1 MWIFHSTKT
10 LRLLLVLIVIEVSKA
25 QAIEH
30 DSSGPQRVWGDISSA
45 YRVREID
52 DGRSTD
58 RDLLNTGT
66 INASSYVWRPW
77 FALVYGSLSMSVDQS
92 KFDDQSTVKDEFTT
106 GRAQFDLF
114 PTSRFPFMLYYT
126 EDRSKFDDEQFD
138 LDVSNTEYGV
148 QQKYRSLDG
157 KHNYRGTYK
166 RNRQDNSA
174 DTNFKAERLL
184 LSASNQFDKHSFN
197 TDIDI
202 DTVDEEVT
210 DQQADIYSI
219 TATHSYQDSVNVSLD
234 NLLATS
240 KIENN
245 FSESSSDENSHQ
257 LNSFLTW
264 QPLARNDIRLT
275 GSLRMTR
282 NRIAQSQSLQ
292 GLRSDLLDNETSTA
306 NLNQGLVYEYS
317 DNFLLSEFVN
327 ANFTQAQDDSVQS
340 VGSESLKATYISD
353 RMALDVGDYGWS
365 ASTAFTNQHGDAES
379 ARELN
384 NQLSHSLANNRSVR
398 NSYELRTNLT
408 QALKYDFD
416 SSEEDETRIDHAFT
430 LTWSDSTTTNQSMIS
445 FIASDSRRTGG
456 NQDLFQLLNLQYSG
470 GFRFNRYSRLAGNL
484 TLQHT
489 NQENDGLN
497 NKRTVTNGQLEYS
510 RDRFFQVPNL
520 ILRSRMRLEQRL
532 EDRESFVQDLN
543 DESQIDMSWKNSI
556 QHKIGRLETRF
567 SIDFLVHND
576 QYDRLI
582 KFELKRSFGDL

>member
-1 MWIFHSTKT
+1 M
-10 LRLLLVLIVIEVSKA
+10 
-25 QAIEH
+25 
-30 DSSGPQRVWGDISSA
+30 
-45 YRVREID
+45 
-52 DGRSTD
+52 
-58 RDLLNTGT
+58 
-66 INASSYVWRPW
+66 
-77 FALVYGSLSMSVDQS
+77 
-92 KFDDQSTVKDEFTT
+92 
-106 GRAQFDLF
+106 
-114 PTSRFPFMLYYT
+114 
-126 EDRSKFDDEQFD
+126 
-138 LDVSNTEYGV
+138 
-148 QQKYRSLDG
+148 
-157 KHNYRGTYK
+157 
-166 RNRQDNSA
+166 
-174 DTNFKAERLL
+174 
-184 LSASNQFDKHSFN
+184 
-197 TDIDI
+197 
-202 DTVDEEVT
+202 DEEVT
-210 DQQADIYSI
+210 GQQADIYSL
-219 TATHSYQDSVNVSLD
+219 TATHSYRDSVNVSLD

-240 KIENN
+240 KIEND
-245 FSESSSDENSHQ
+245 FSESSSDENSYQ

-275 GSLRMTR
+275 GGLRMTK

-317 DNFLLSEFVN
+317 DNLLLSEFVN

-365 ASTAFTNQHGDAES
+365 ASTAFTIQHGDVES
-379 ARELN
+379 SRELN

-398 NSYELRTNLT
+398 NSYDLRTNLT

-430 LTWSDSTTTNQSMIS
+430 LTWSDSTTANQSMIS

-470 GFRFNRYSRLAGNL
+470 GFRFNRYSQLAGNL

-520 ILRSRMRLEQRL
+520 ILRSRLRLEQRL
-532 EDRESFVQDLN
+532 DDREGFAQDLN
-543 DESQIDMSWKNSI
+543 DESQTDMSWKNSI